1 MRVLLLCVALGACA
15 ARPAVPICP
24 VPVRYTPAQEHAL
37 AAELPSD
44 GPVTQRAIA
53 DYLGLR
59 DAVRVC
65 ARVP

>member
-1 MRVLLLCVALGACA
+1 MRVVLLCLALGACA
-15 ARPAVPICP
+15 TRPAVPVCP
-24 VPVRYTPAQEHAL
+24 VLVAYTSTEQQSL
-37 AAELPSD
+37 AAELPND

-65 ARVP
+65 ARTP

>member
-1 MRVLLLCVALGACA
+1 MRAFWLCLALGACA
-15 ARPAVPICP
+15 VRPAIPVCP
-24 VPVRYTPAQEHAL
+24 VLVTYTPAEQQAL

-44 GPVTQRAIA
+44 GAVTQRAIA

-65 ARVP
+65 ARAQ